1 MILQRPIKGYYGGT
15 VAAPVFKDVM
25 TYALQQ
31 EKVPPTPQ
39 DEKAPKV
46 RTKLSKKPAAD
57 TPGLL
62 RDRGASDGG

>member
-1 MILQRPIKGYYGGT
+1 MILQRPIKGYFGGT

-25 TYALQQ
+25 TYALQK

-46 RTKLSKKPAAD
+46 KTKLPKRPAAD

-62 RDRGASDGG
+62 MDRGSPSAG